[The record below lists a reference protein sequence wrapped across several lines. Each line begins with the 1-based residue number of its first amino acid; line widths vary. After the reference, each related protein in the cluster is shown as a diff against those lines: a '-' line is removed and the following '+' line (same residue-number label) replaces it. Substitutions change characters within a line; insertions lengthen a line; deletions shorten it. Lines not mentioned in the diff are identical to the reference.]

1 MTALARLKIVILGWA
16 GASLFFTAVLEI
28 SELGHKPLGFA
39 LYSNAVHFALWGLT
53 VPIFVRCI
61 RRFPLKEPKRIRNA
75 GILLLLIAVWA
86 LLVDFTHWAIVF
98 STYFPNRSSLPT
110 FKLMLGSDLFWF
122 LPNEILIGIVLV
134 TAIEGWQ
141 VLKDLQAERMRAMEL
156 ERQLAVSRLEAL
168 RMQLH
173 PHFLFNTL
181 HTVAGLTVEDPATA
195 RRMVIALGD
204 LLRST
209 LKENENRM
217 RTLAEELEYS
227 DLYLGIE
234 KLRLG
239 DRLLLNYEIEPA
251 ATRALLPQFLL
262 QPLFENAIRHGAS
275 RMTGPCEICFCASC
289 KLATLSIMIRN
300 DGPKCASGSALPQFG
315 VGLTNTIDRLQIHY
329 GDRHTFLYSDR
340 PEGGVQIDISI
351 PYSEAGDGDRAGV
364 GPAGSIGEPT
374 SAMDRNDRTSRAAAS
389 TIEYT

>member
-1 MTALARLKIVILGWA
+1 MTALARLKFVILGWA
-16 GASLFFTAVLEI
+16 GASVFFTAVLEI

-39 LYSNAVHFALWGLT
+39 LYSNAVHFALWTITL
-53 VPIFVRCI
+53 PIFVRCI

-75 GILLLLIAVWA
+75 GILLILIAVLA
-86 LLVDFTHWAIVF
+86 MLVDFTHWAIVF
-98 STYFPNRSSLPT
+98 PTYFPNRSSLST
-110 FKLMLGSDLFWF
+110 FRTLLGSDLFWF
-122 LPNEILIGIVLV
+122 LPNEILIGIVVV

-141 VLKDLQAERMRAMEL
+141 VLKDLQAERMRAMDL

-209 LKENENRM
+209 LKENGNRM
-217 RTLAEELEYS
+217 RTLAEELDYS

-251 ATRALLPQFLL
+251 ATRALVPQFLL

-275 RMTGPCEICFCASC
+275 RMTGPCEICFYASC
-289 KLATLSIMIRN
+289 RSGTLNIMIRN
-300 DGPKCASGSALPQFG
+300 DGPQCPPGSALPRFG

-329 GDRHTFLYSDR
+329 GGRQTFVYSDR
-340 PEGGVQIDISI
+340 PEGGVQIDISL
-351 PYSEAGDGDRAGV
+351 PYSEAGDHSGA
-364 GPAGSIGEPT
+364 AGSIPEPL
-374 SAMDRNDRTSRAAAS
+374 SAVDGNDRTRATAP
-389 TIEYT
+389 TIGYT